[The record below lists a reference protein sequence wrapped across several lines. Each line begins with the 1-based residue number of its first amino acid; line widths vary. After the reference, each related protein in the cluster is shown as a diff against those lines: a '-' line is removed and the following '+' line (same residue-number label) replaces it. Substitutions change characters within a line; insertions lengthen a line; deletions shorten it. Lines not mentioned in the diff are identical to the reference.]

1 MGLLGEVIHG
11 SPVKVK
17 ELPDGRYPDVIEGAL
32 GAPGAE
38 FFDELARLVGHGDG
52 HFGAVSLESIRDFLR
67 AVLEK
72 RGGRALAF

>member
-11 SPVKVK
+11 PAVQVK
-17 ELPDGRYPDVIEGAL
+17 ELPNGRDPDVIEGAL

-38 FFDELARLVGHGDG
+38 LFDELARLVRHGHGHLG
-52 HFGAVSLESIRDFLR
+52 TVGLESVRDFLR
-67 AVLEK
+67 AIFKE